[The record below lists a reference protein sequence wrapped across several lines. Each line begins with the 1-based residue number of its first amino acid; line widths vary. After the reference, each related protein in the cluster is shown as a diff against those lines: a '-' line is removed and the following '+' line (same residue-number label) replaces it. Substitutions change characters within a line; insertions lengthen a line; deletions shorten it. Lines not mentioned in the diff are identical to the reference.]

1 MVMRVSPDALR
12 GAFVAACETE
22 LRALKPGNVHVHAG
36 GHGMTVDDF
45 QASAVAAAEP
55 LCRPGLSVGARIE
68 AAIAATRATV
78 SCNTN
83 LGIVLLAAPLVVAA
97 ERAEPGGFR
106 GALSATLAQLT
117 VSDASLAYAAI
128 RLADPGGFGRVE
140 AQDVGGEPTV
150 TLRAAMGLAAER
162 DRVARQYVSD
172 FADIFAI
179 GVAGLAAA
187 ERRGRALDRATSE
200 IYLQFLAAFPDSHVA
215 RKFGPSV
222 AEAVR
227 ADAATLAASLASVA
241 DKRQRVK
248 ALLDFD
254 LSLKRRGINPGSSAD
269 LTVASLLVR
278 GIEPIVDGKQARRDG
293 VNA

>member
-12 GAFVAACETE
+12 DAFVAACKTE

-45 QASAVAAAEP
+45 RASAVAAAEP
-55 LCRPGLSVGARIE
+55 LCRSGLSVGARIE
-68 AAIAATRATV
+68 AAITATRATV
-78 SCNTN
+78 FCNTN

-97 ERAEPGGFR
+97 ERAEPGGVR

-117 VSDASLAYAAI
+117 VSD
-128 RLADPGGFGRVE
+128 
-140 AQDVGGEPTV
+140 
-150 TLRAAMGLAAER
+150 
-162 DRVARQYVSD
+162 
-172 FADIFAI
+172 
-179 GVAGLAAA
+179 
-187 ERRGRALDRATSE
+187 
-200 IYLQFLAAFPDSHVA
+200 
-215 RKFGPSV
+215 
-222 AEAVR
+222 
-227 ADAATLAASLASVA
+227 ASVA

-254 LSLKRRGINPGSSAD
+254 LSVKRRGINPGSSAD